1 MVCWCRCDSWTRP
14 LRRLREFRVNP
25 LEAIDR
31 QAKMERAFDQWV
43 RPIMHSNLEDAAKLQ
58 EPTHKRSAAGLAD
71 VSAMQAPL

>member
-1 MVCWCRCDSWTRP
+1 MVLWCRCDSWTRP

-43 RPIMHSNLEDAAKLQ
+43 RPIIRPIIHEIGSHATRAYVHSHTSNH
-58 EPTHKRSAAGLAD
+58 T
-71 VSAMQAPL
+71 

>member
-1 MVCWCRCDSWTRP
+1 MVWWCRCDSWTRP

-43 RPIMHSNLEDAAKLQ
+43 CPSYMRLAATLQ
-58 EPTHKRSAAGLAD
+58 GSTYNSILWA
-71 VSAMQAPL
+71 

>member
-1 MVCWCRCDSWTRP
+1 MVWWCRCDSWTRP

-43 RPIMHSNLEDAAKLQ
+43 RPIIHEIGSHAYVQSHTSNH
-58 EPTHKRSAAGLAD
+58 T
-71 VSAMQAPL
+71 